1 MSEPIFRVIGLSK
14 RFDGVCAAEGVNL
27 EVEAG
32 EFRAI
37 IGPNGAG
44 KSTFFNMVTGIVTPD
59 AGRIVFE
66 GREIAGQPS
75 YRLFHHGIS
84 RTFQITNILADLSI
98 LENVQVAL
106 LSQHRRLLDF
116 FSNAARAY
124 LDESHSLLD
133 LVGLEG
139 VDARKAGTL
148 SHGDQKR
155 LELAVALANRPSLL
169 LLDEPTAGMA
179 ARERIESI
187 QTVHRIAEKLGLTV
201 IFTEHDMEVVFAV
214 ADRITVLHQG
224 RILAEGEPESIRDSR
239 EVQEIYLGGGNRD
252 RRSPAGPAVGRHER
266 RFLTSVGIPR
276 MTN

>member
-44 KSTFFNMVTGIVTPD
+44 KRTFFNMVTGFVTPD

-84 RTFQITNILADLSI
+84 RTFQITNILADLTI
-98 LENVQVAL
+98 FENVQVAL
-106 LSQHRRLLDF
+106 LSQHRRLLDI
-116 FSNAARAY
+116 FSCAARAY

-139 VDARKAGTL
+139 VDARKKAGTL

-187 QTVHRIAEKLGLTV
+187 QTVHRIAEQLGLTV

-224 RILAEGEPESIRDSR
+224 RILAEGEPESIHGSR
-239 EVQEIYLGGGNRD
+239 EVQEIYLGEGNRD
-252 RRSPAGPAVGRHER
+252 RRSPAGPAAGRHER
-266 RFLTSVGIPR
+266 GSLHRLES
-276 MTN
+276 